1 MTIKTNDSSPNA
13 APAKEITTELKGE
26 VLRDV
31 KVQAAIA
38 SLQRTVPKER
48 EFESSHPAVDGQKQ
62 EMPEF
67 IAAER
72 NVIDALSSALSLHGI
87 TGAPASDEVVNY
99 KKTGD
104 EKLIPNMAAL
114 TFQEAVLGDAL
125 HPQKSTPVTP
135 HIVPADNTSG
145 MKRPSGSKNGL

>member
-1 MTIKTNDSSPNA
+1 MTFNIGDSSPNA
-13 APAKEITTELKGE
+13 APTKKITTELKGE
-26 VLRDV
+26 VLRDA

-38 SLQRTVPKER
+38 SLQRTVPTER
-48 EFESSHPAVDGQKQ
+48 EFESSHPAVDGHKQ

-87 TGAPASDEVVNY
+87 IGAPTSDEVINY

-114 TFQEAVLGDAL
+114 TFQEAVLGDVL
-125 HPQKSTPVTP
+125 HPQKPTPVTP
-135 HIVPADNTSG
+135 HIAPAVNPSG